1 VASLDDA
8 LSGVSRP
15 GFDTP
20 AFIYYVERN
29 PAYVTLVREILRR
42 LNAGLFT
49 GHTSIITLAEALTYP
64 KRIQDSAL
72 EQSYRLLLLN
82 SRNIETHDT
91 DAIIADIAADLRAR
105 YNLRTPDAIQIATAL
120 EAGCEAFLTND
131 RRLQRVTELR
141 ILVLDELT
149 L

>member
-8 LSGVSRP
+8 LSGVSRL

-29 PAYVTLVREILRR
+29 PSHVTLVREILRR
-42 LNAGLFT
+42 LSAELFT

-82 SRNIETHDT
+82 TRNIETHDT
-91 DAIIADIAADLRAR
+91 DAVTADSAADLRAR
-105 YNLRTPDAIQIATAL
+105 YNLRTPDAILLATAL
-120 EAGCEAFLTND
+120 QSGCEAFLTND
-131 RRLQRVTELR
+131 LRLQRVRELR
-141 ILVLDELT
+141 ILILDELT